1 LGFPLSSFLVS
12 MMVVGGLGKLWG
24 PIIGA
29 ALLMMADEQLR
40 DFTEYRN
47 MGLGALIILFIVV
60 LPDGLVGAAEQLWR
74 KLKVQPS

>member
-1 LGFPLSSFLVS
+1 

-29 ALLMMADEQLR
+29 ALLMFADEQLR

-47 MGLGALIILFIVV
+47 MGLGVIIILFIVV
-60 LPDGLVGAAEQLWR
+60 LPDGVVGMIERLWG
-74 KLKVQPS
+74 KLKVRPS